1 MENKCV
7 AYIRVSTGDQ
17 NNSLIVQ
24 EKKIIEYCRFK
35 ELDLVEIIAD
45 EDVSGG
51 KEFNK
56 RPGGSKICQ
65 HFENGIKTIIA
76 IKPDRLFRNVKDALI
91 TVDDW
96 TEQEI
101 DLHIIDMGGS
111 SFTTNTAIG
120 RLFFTTVISF
130 AEFERN
136 ITCERT
142 RAVLQ
147 NRKSDKKSY
156 SPPVLG
162 YDKVDGTMVPNP
174 EEQEIINYIKIG
186 QSKGCGPTRIAKA
199 LNRFGYRT
207 KTKKKFLPSTIQAV
221 MGNSIHG

>member
-17 NNSLIVQ
+17 ANSIEVQ
-24 EKKIIEYCRFK
+24 SKKIIEYCRFK
-35 ELDLVEIIAD
+35 ELDLVEIICD
-45 EDVSGG
+45 EDVSGF

-56 RPGGSKICQ
+56 RPGGIKICQ
-65 HFENGIKTIIA
+65 HFQAGIKTIIA
-76 IKPDRLFRNVKDALI
+76 IKPDRLFRNVKDSLI

-96 TEQEI
+96 SEQGI
-101 DLHIIDMGGS
+101 DLHITDMGGS
-111 SFTTNTAIG
+111 SFTTKTAIG

-136 ITCERT
+136 VTGERIK
-142 RAVLQ
+142 AVI
-147 NRKSDKKSY
+147 NNKKSSGQTY
-156 SPPVLG
+156 SPSVLG
-162 YDKVDGTMVPNP
+162 YDNVEGKMVPNP
-174 EEQEIINYIKIG
+174 EEQEIINYIKLL
-186 QSKGCGPTRIAKA
+186 SEKEYGPTRIAKA

-221 MGNSIHG
+221 MRNSLHS